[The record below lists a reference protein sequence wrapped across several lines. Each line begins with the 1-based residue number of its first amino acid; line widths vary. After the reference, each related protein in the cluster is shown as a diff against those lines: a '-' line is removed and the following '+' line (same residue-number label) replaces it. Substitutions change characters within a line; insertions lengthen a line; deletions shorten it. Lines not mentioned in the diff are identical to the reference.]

1 MGTDTILRIQEDANS
16 VNGVSPRRP
25 VMQRSSRALV
35 YHEFFRMFR
44 QMMQSTIS
52 LPQPTA
58 QKEQIKRSFFLG
70 CIIILWILFLGLNL
84 RHLFE
89 PFQDYGKPLAGEPYY
104 AIRSLNYL
112 RHGYFSHW
120 LGVCDNLIPHPEQ
133 LRFKFT
139 EMPAFFVVNAL
150 VFQTV
155 GASDSAF
162 RLVELAYALCLFV
175 SFSLAVW
182 KLFDPKTA
190 LAASLIFLLFPA
202 NIFLLYISWSFLF
215 PMLALLFYSVWLKER
230 CRISLSLLVISSLL
244 GCLHHIAG
252 FFLAPALLIHAAL
265 TRSIRKNAKGLLAVS
280 AGEGIVG
287 ILYLGQ
293 IFMLRQNLEA
303 VGAKA
308 FSESVINIGYL
319 RAFFGLNMQKLTANY
334 YELLT
339 VPVLALA
346 LWWVVKKIRRRADLS
361 QGDHFIFLTLIFSS
375 LFFLVFLGM
384 VGSHLHFLTFFG
396 PFLALS
402 AARVLLEIR
411 LKWVRAAGMIILPLY
426 LAFDVY
432 HVQHKYDLLL
442 WNKENTRGYML
453 ARSLRKLTDEAET
466 IGGTPVF
473 GHNFSALSP
482 AFFFY
487 LQRDYYGD
495 ITSLD
500 DFMDTAKTKKFAVF
514 VLPTTASKRAE
525 TQSLARYLSEHHPHF
540 VEPDRPDVMIFDL
553 RTLERE

>member
-1 MGTDTILRIQEDANS
+1 MA
-16 VNGVSPRRP
+16 
-25 VMQRSSRALV
+25 
-35 YHEFFRMFR
+35 
-44 QMMQSTIS
+44 QSTIS
-52 LPQPTA
+52 LPQQITG
-58 QKEQIKRSFFLG
+58 KEQIKKSFFLG
-70 CIIILWILFLGLNL
+70 CIIILWILFLGLSL

-104 AIRSLNYL
+104 AIRSLNYA

-155 GASDSAF
+155 GVSDSAF

-175 SFSLAVW
+175 GFSVASW

-215 PMLALLFYSVWLKER
+215 PMLALFFYSIWLKER
-230 CRISLSLLVISSLL
+230 CRISLSLLIMSALL

-265 TRSIRKNAKGLLAVS
+265 TRSVRKNSKGLLAVS
-280 AGEGIVG
+280 ASEGIVG
-287 ILYLGQ
+287 ILYLVQ
-293 IFMLRQNLEA
+293 ILMLRQNLEK

-319 RAFFGLNMQKLTANY
+319 RTFFSLNMQKLAANY
-334 YELLT
+334 YELVT
-339 VPVLALA
+339 VPLLLLA
-346 LWWVVKKIRRRADLS
+346 LWWAVKRIRRRTDLA
-361 QGDHFIFLTLIFSS
+361 QGDHFIFLTLIFSA

-402 AARVLLEIR
+402 AARALFEIR
-411 LKWVRAAGMIILPLY
+411 LKWVRTAGLIILPLY

-432 HVQHKYDLLL
+432 HVQHKYDLML
-442 WNKENTRGYML
+442 WNRENMRGYML
-453 ARSLRKLTDEAET
+453 ARSLRKLTEENEA
-466 IGGTPVF
+466 IGGMSVF
-473 GHNFSALSP
+473 GHSFSALSP

-495 ITSLD
+495 IRSYD
-500 DFMDTAKTKKFAVF
+500 DFTKTRNTKNLALF
-514 VLPTTASKRAE
+514 VLPKTASEHSE
-525 TQSLARYLSEHHPHF
+525 TKGFVRYLLERYPYF
-540 VEPDRPDVMIFDL
+540 VEPDRSDVMIFDL
-553 RTLERE
+553 HRLERQ